1 MKRKYQVGGIIYQ
14 LLQSQPQTETND
26 IIDLSTVKS
35 DAHSPVMIDDRISVG
50 YTPQFT
56 INQNEQE
63 PEIIN
68 EDSESISDVPI
79 TTILTGIPEVTTQTQ
94 TSTPSVATKNTLRGK
109 SDFKNLEKIYEKA
122 LKKRGIDTRYA
133 KWLAAQDALES
144 GWGKSQGAKVHN
156 YGNLTTDK
164 SWKGNYIIGDDSDG
178 KGNPIKQ
185 KFRSYNSVEEY
196 VEDKINFLHYKRY
209 AGAFT
214 GNPDDFIEKIWKAG
228 YATAPKYVSAVK
240 SVYNNWG

>member
-79 TTILTGIPEVTTQTQ
+79 TTILTDVPEVTTQTQ
-94 TSTPSVATKNTLRGK
+94 TSTPSGATKNTLRGK
-109 SDFKNLEKIYEKA
+109 SDFKKLEKIYEKA

-156 YGNLTTDK
+156 YGNLTTGK
-164 SWKGNYIIGDDSDG
+164 S
-178 KGNPIKQ
+178 
-185 KFRSYNSVEEY
+185 
-196 VEDKINFLHYKRY
+196 
-209 AGAFT
+209 
-214 GNPDDFIEKIWKAG
+214 
-228 YATAPKYVSAVK
+228 
-240 SVYNNWG
+240 